1 VPVTSFLYR
10 WIFAFVLVAATYNPS
25 QFNYVGWSIRNYQNT
40 LSMVVL
46 LGLMLVIAY
55 IIYLRATLRSI
66 GLLGMALVAMMVA
79 AIIWVLEDYTL
90 LNLNDPDQTL
100 WIGIFGLSIILGV
113 GMSWSHVRRFIS
125 GQSDIDDISE

>member
-79 AIIWVLEDYTL
+79 AIIWVLEDYAL

>member
-1 VPVTSFLYR
+1 VTSFLYR

-79 AIIWVLEDYTL
+79 AIIWVLEDYAL

>member
-1 VPVTSFLYR
+1 MTSFLYR

-79 AIIWVLEDYTL
+79 AIIWVLEDYAL